1 MSTPNAPHGSVPT
14 SSGKNRF
21 ATNRT
26 MMVVM
31 VVVAFLMVAIWVPW

>member
-1 MSTPNAPHGSVPT
+1 MSPHKPPGAVPT
-14 SSGKNRF
+14 STSKNRV

-26 MMVVM
+26 MIVVI